1 MAQMQISRAVSYN
14 KINVLRCRACVD
26 IAGVTGSIPVAPT
39 TFPGFA
45 GYLIG
50 SNLVVSAPCQQS

>member
-14 KINVLRCRACVD
+14 KINVFRCRACVD

-39 TFPGFA
+39 IFFNELRVILTKGQ
-45 GYLIG
+45 IT
-50 SNLVVSAPCQQS
+50 V